1 MTKVFPWGII
11 KQENQVKEMYMISF
25 FFLKDKFKRLNLPFK
40 PAIIIII
47 IPIIS
52 LCLSV
57 YVHVI
62 DEHGEGC

>member
-1 MTKVFPWGII
+1 
-11 KQENQVKEMYMISF
+11 MYMISF